1 MALGLESQL
10 NKSKQRNETL
20 EAQTRQARS
29 RADSALNQAVSA
41 KRNAEKIQTELDS
54 KTSDIR
60 AETSAIL
67 ETLNRDRLLA
77 EQRFQQTLE
86 EQTKA
91 AERRELIFLSAVGVL
106 FVFAILAVIF
116 LRARGQR
123 VTTESLERQASRTE
137 MHNGD
142 LSEYVLDGRNED
154 GIRYLLRVSGDQ
166 LNMNDGVIIGRNPKD
181 SPYIINHLDVS

>member
-67 ETLNRDRLLA
+67 ETLNRD
-77 EQRFQQTLE
+77 
-86 EQTKA
+86 
-91 AERRELIFLSAVGVL
+91 
-106 FVFAILAVIF
+106 
-116 LRARGQR
+116 
-123 VTTESLERQASRTE
+123 
-137 MHNGD
+137 
-142 LSEYVLDGRNED
+142 
-154 GIRYLLRVSGDQ
+154 
-166 LNMNDGVIIGRNPKD
+166 
-181 SPYIINHLDVS
+181 